1 MARVCGAAMNIVVA
15 AHSREV
21 KTALYLALTGM
32 SSVTVAATAASTAEL
47 VTYCHAFLPDVVI
60 VETGIPGQPLSKVL
74 SDLEQSAAPRRILII
89 GGDEASDLVG
99 GIDRAELLR
108 DIDDLSAV
116 LPDLEPESGYPMTRR
131 PRP

>member
-1 MARVCGAAMNIVVA
+1 MNIVLA

-116 LPDLEPESGYPMTRR
+116 LPDLEPESGTR
-131 PRP
+131 